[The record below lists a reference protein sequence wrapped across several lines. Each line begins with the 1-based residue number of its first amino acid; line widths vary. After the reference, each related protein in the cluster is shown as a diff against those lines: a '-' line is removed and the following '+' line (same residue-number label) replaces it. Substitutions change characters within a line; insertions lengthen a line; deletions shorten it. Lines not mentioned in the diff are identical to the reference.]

1 MSKDPAFLFYPNDFT
16 TGTQFFSD
24 QQVGIYVRIL
34 CAQHQHG
41 HLNKSKMRKLCDG
54 ITDADAK
61 SEILAKFSIDS
72 NGHYFNQRLDGEVLK
87 RKEHST
93 KQRQNAM
100 MRWHKTGK
108 DLAMPL
114 EDEDED
120 ENVIESK
127 NRKSKFKAPTVA
139 EVAAYMSKINYPE
152 DHATASA
159 TFVDYYTSNGW
170 KVGKNPMKDWSATVR
185 RWMKTRNDSN
195 TQSNARTKQ
204 SSKTGGF
211 TDQELASA
219 LAHRHNASS
228 NE

>member
-41 HLNKSKMRKLCDG
+41 HLNKSQMQKLCDG

-114 EDEDED
+114 EDEDEN

-127 NRKSKFKAPTVA
+127 KRKSKFNTPTVS
-139 EVAAYMSKINYPE
+139 EVAAYMKQINYPE

-195 TQSNARTKQ
+195 TQTNARTKQ
-204 SSKTGGF
+204 SPKTGGF

-219 LAHRHNASS
+219 LAHRHNAAS
-228 NE
+228 NQ